1 MGGFLLFRAKKPV
14 TETPLEE
21 TPVVEAPQATSE
33 LIEETPAVEETP
45 AEGLSEPGTTPGLV
59 EDAPAR
65 ITPGGSRP
73 THRAGVPWWTFAAI
87 PFVLILVVKRRRR
100 CVHCDRRLT
109 EVDGILIDG
118 DDNDECALNDGGV
131 NHQLGRR

>member
-1 MGGFLLFRAKKPV
+1 MLFRAKKPV

-33 LIEETPAVEETP
+33 LIEETPTVEVTP
-45 AEGLSEPGTTPGLV
+45 AGELPEPATTPELV
-59 EDAPAR
+59 EDVPAR
-65 ITPGGSRP
+65 FTPGGSRP

-87 PFVLILVVKRRRR
+87 PFVLILIVKRRRR
-100 CVHCDRRLT
+100 VHCDRRLT
-109 EVDGILIDG
+109 ELDGILIDS
-118 DDNDECALNDGGV
+118 DNNDECALNDGGV

>member
-1 MGGFLLFRAKKPV
+1 MLFRAKKPV

-33 LIEETPAVEETP
+33 LIEETPTVEVTP
-45 AEGLSEPGTTPGLV
+45 AGELPEPATTPELV
-59 EDAPAR
+59 EDVPAR
-65 ITPGGSRP
+65 FTPGGSRP

-100 CVHCDRRLT
+100 CVHCDTRLT
-109 EVDGILIDG
+109 EVDGILIDS
-118 DDNDECALNDGGV
+118 DNNDECALNDGGV